1 MHGENGTAIDLGD
14 VARVIDAA
22 EVVVIGFLFCTE
34 RLLLDLRPD
43 GLTGPLIQLVE
54 PVDSASERTAWL
66 NARRPGLGAP
76 AQILFFLWP
85 HSLGFLRESEAL
97 ARVCERVRREQDI
110 DVTGDLESALA
121 GVRAR
126 EAAHAAAAITGAEGF
141 ETLWPATR

>member
-22 EVVVIGFLFCTE
+22 EVVVIGFPFCAE

-66 NARRPGLGAP
+66 NGRRPGLGAP
-76 AQILFFLWP
+76 EQIIFFLWP
-85 HSLGFLRESEAL
+85 HSLDFLRESDAL
-97 ARVCERVRREQDI
+97 ARVCERVRRDQGI
-110 DVTGDLESALA
+110 DVAGDLQSALA
-121 GVRAR
+121 GVRAH

-141 ETLWPATR
+141 ETLWPANR